1 MVNTSRNNQ
10 ITTLEKKLSFPNQL
24 PDLTQAIEKVEKI
37 PGAFTQDFKQMVEV
51 LSVVRPM
58 VKELQ
63 EEKKASDKAASK
75 VITSLTQ
82 ADKTFTEQNKLS
94 KELNESVELLLADT
108 KKLLGVNKQLKK
120 ENKELSS
127 DLDWQKKLVKYL
139 KIAFTVVVL
148 GIIGIEAYQHHL
160 ISSNLILLEKKLG
173 NIESQTKTN
182 AVEIERA
189 LANQTTP
196 TNSNIPSPKKRS
208 KNSD

>member
-10 ITTLEKKLSFPNQL
+10 ITTLEKKLSLPNQL
-24 PDLTQAIEKVEKI
+24 PDLTVAIEKVEKI

-82 ADKTFTEQNKLS
+82 ADNTFTEQNKLS
-94 KELNESVELLLADT
+94 KQLNESVELLLVDT
-108 KKLLGVNKQLKK
+108 RKLLDRNKQLKK

-127 DLDWQKKLVKYL
+127 NLDSQKKLVKYL

-148 GIIGIEAYQHHL
+148 AIIGAEAYQHYL
-160 ISSNLILLEKKLG
+160 ISNNLTLLEKKLG
-173 NIESQTKTN
+173 NIETQTKSN
-182 AVEIERA
+182 AVEMEKV
-189 LANQTTP
+189 LANQDAII
-196 TNSNIPSPKKRS
+196 NSNLANAKK
-208 KNSD
+208 KK